1 MKNTKEKRNKFVR
14 FYNVYYICKSCI
26 NAIENVRI
34 REVRNSNNNSLNGYR
49 ILEWNECRKILPEL
63 EKISSLKKYVNNVCN
78 SLSFIAFEQVIP
90 EITIESYKK
99 FKEAFEK
106 LAISVK
112 TIINLYES
120 MELGKTDSGIDV
132 KIPSCD
138 SLKEYMDYL
147 KEIDFIFTQCPYLQ
161 CDKEQIKF
169 KNVDVGSQWL
179 NFMVISTSSFY
190 ILNNLA
196 KLIERAI
203 AMKSYLKTIRQQ
215 DEILKSMQVKNEVA
229 SETLDVFKTMK
240 RITMEGYVKELE
252 SELGELKDGEERGK
266 VEKSLEKLAEL
277 IDKGVEI
284 YSSIETPNEVK
295 ALFPMSEN
303 NVLLPDNI
311 IKLLEEKSGE
321 NKEE

>member
-1 MKNTKEKRNKFVR
+1 MKNTKEKRNVFVR
-14 FYNVYYICKSCI
+14 FYNVYFICKSYIGTI
-26 NAIENVRI
+26 NNVHI
-34 REVRNSNNNSLNGYR
+34 REMRNANGVLTGYR
-49 ILEWNECRKILPEL
+49 ILNWSECKKVLPDIAQITSI
-63 EKISSLKKYVNNVCN
+63 KPVINNVCN
-78 SLSFIAFEQVIP
+78 VLDFVAIEQEHP
-90 EITIESYKK
+90 ETSIDTGRK
-99 FKEAFEK
+99 FRDAFEK
-106 LAISVK
+106 LRISMNA
-112 TIINLYES
+112 IINLYES
-120 MELGKTDSGIDV
+120 MELGKNDCGIDV

-138 SLKEYMDYL
+138 SLKEYMEYL
-147 KEIDFIFTQCPYLQ
+147 KEIDFVFTQCPYLQ

-311 IKLLEEKSGE
+311 VKLLEEKSGE

>member
-1 MKNTKEKRNKFVR
+1 
-14 FYNVYYICKSCI
+14 
-26 NAIENVRI
+26 
-34 REVRNSNNNSLNGYR
+34 
-49 ILEWNECRKILPEL
+49 
-63 EKISSLKKYVNNVCN
+63 
-78 SLSFIAFEQVIP
+78 
-90 EITIESYKK
+90 
-99 FKEAFEK
+99 
-106 LAISVK
+106 
-112 TIINLYES
+112 
-120 MELGKTDSGIDV
+120 
-132 KIPSCD
+132 
-138 SLKEYMDYL
+138 
-147 KEIDFIFTQCPYLQ
+147 
-161 CDKEQIKF
+161 
-169 KNVDVGSQWL
+169 
-179 NFMVISTSSFY
+179 
-190 ILNNLA
+190 
-196 KLIERAI
+196 
-203 AMKSYLKTIRQQ
+203 
-215 DEILKSMQVKNEVA
+215 MQVKNEVA

>member
-1 MKNTKEKRNKFVR
+1 MK
-14 FYNVYYICKSCI
+14 FYNIYYICKSCI
-26 NAIENVRI
+26 EKIENVLI
-34 REVRNSNNNSLNGYR
+34 KEIRNSSNNALNGYR
-49 ILEWNECRKILPEL
+49 IWYWNDCKTILPEL
-63 EKISSLKKYVNNVCN
+63 ERISSLQKYVNNVCKTMN
-78 SLSFIAFEQVIP
+78 FYALEQSAPELSVEA
-90 EITIESYKK
+90 YKR
-99 FKEAFEK
+99 FKEEFGK
-106 LAISVK
+106 LETAVN
-112 TIINLYES
+112 TIIDLYEM
-120 MELGKTDSGIDV
+120 MELGKTDCGIDV

-147 KEIDFIFTQCPYLQ
+147 KEIDFVFTQCPYLQ

-169 KNVDVGSQWL
+169 RNVDVGSQWL
-179 NFMVISTSSFY
+179 KFIVGSAGGFY

-215 DEILKSMQVKNEVA
+215 DEMLKTMQLKNEVTT
-229 SETLDVFKTMK
+229 ETIDAFKTMK

-303 NVLLPDNI
+303 NVLLSDNI
-311 IKLLEEKSGE
+311 VKLLEEKSE
-321 NKEE
+321 ESKEE